1 MTPWIIYLIIIN
13 ILGFGIEWIC
23 AAKHRYQEWLL
34 VLVAAAGGPF
44 GMLVAMLLFD
54 RKAEKENM
62 LSHVFCIC
70 AVVILPLVYL
80 LIRKLQTGHLN
91 LDFWRY
97 FAQHKEL
104 LIYLIVINV
113 VTFVVYGIDKYLA
126 IKEKSRI
133 PIITLLGMAFAGGS
147 IGGLVAMY
155 GFHHKTKKAYFT
167 IGVPLMLFMQILI
180 LLYLVNIVSLYQ

>member
-44 GMLVAMLLFD
+44 GMLAAMLLFD

-70 AVVILPLVYL
+70 VVVIQPLTYL
-80 LIRKLQTGHLN
+80 LIRKLQTGHLS

-147 IGGLVAMY
+147 IGGLAAMY

-180 LLYLVNIVSLYQ
+180 LLYLVNIVSL

>member
-1 MTPWIIYLIIIN
+1 MIYLIIIN
-13 ILGFGIEWIC
+13 IVGFGIEWMC
-23 AAKHRYQEWLL
+23 AAKHRYLEWLL
-34 VLVAAAGGPF
+34 VLVAVAGGPF

-62 LSHVFCIC
+62 LSHVCCIC

-80 LIRKLQTGHLN
+80 LVRKMQTGQLS
-91 LDFWRY
+91 LAFWQY
-97 FAQHKEL
+97 FAQHKAL
-104 LIYLIVINV
+104 LIYLGVINA
-113 VTFVVYGIDKYLA
+113 VTFVVYGIDKLLA

-147 IGGLVAMY
+147 IGGLAAMY

-167 IGVPLMLFMQILI
+167 IGVPLMLLMQFMV
-180 LLYLVNIVSLYQ
+180 LLYLVNLVTL